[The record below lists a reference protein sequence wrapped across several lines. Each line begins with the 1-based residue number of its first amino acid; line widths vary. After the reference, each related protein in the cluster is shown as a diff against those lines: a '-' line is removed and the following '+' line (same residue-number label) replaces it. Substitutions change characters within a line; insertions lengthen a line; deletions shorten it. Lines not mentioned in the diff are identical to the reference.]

1 MNHLIE
7 IIDGGKNVESID
19 IRNTEKYGRGV
30 FALHDMKEG
39 EFIEESPV
47 IVIPKKEW
55 KKMKDS
61 VLMNY
66 IFWWGEDK
74 AIALGYGSLYNH
86 SFNPNAYYITN
97 IENNSIDFYAGKD
110 IQKGEEILINYN
122 GDPDDQSPIWFDVI
136 E

>member
-1 MNHLIE
+1 
-7 IIDGGKNVESID
+7 
-19 IRNTEKYGRGV
+19 
-30 FALHDMKEG
+30 
-39 EFIEESPV
+39 
-47 IVIPKKEW
+47 
-55 KKMKDS
+55 
-61 VLMNY
+61 MNY

-97 IENNSIDFYAGKD
+97 IENDSIDFYSGMD